1 MLWMTLAIK
10 KYAVFSGRS
19 RRKEFWMFFLFYL
32 IVLLTALI
40 LDNILGTTIDIMET
54 NTDFGL
60 IYLISFISLL
70 IPLVSVSVRR
80 LHDINKSGWFFLVI
94 FIPLIGLIWFIIMAI
109 TEGDKGEN
117 QYGPDPKANENV
129 FKI

>member
-1 MLWMTLAIK
+1 MTLAIK